1 LDFANDTWKLPIA
14 GVKVYVLGHED
25 QAVYTDAQGHFTLTN
40 VPAGDV
46 KVELDGTT
54 ATNAPAGSYFPTMV
68 MDVNVRGGV
77 ANTLMGG
84 MGTREEQAANTND
97 PAVYLPRIKTAVLQT
112 VNATD
117 TAVLHVEPGA
127 APDLT
132 LAQQQE
138 LSITVPPGSFIGP
151 DGKLMESA
159 QIGISTVPVSL
170 IQGMLP
176 PGMTGVKVAMTLQ
189 APAVTKFTAPLQA
202 TFANIY
208 DAAPGTQLNVLSY
221 DHATGMITVDGTATV
236 SADGKTVTTDPGSG
250 IPFPGWF
257 YVAPPGSQGN
267 GPGSG
272 PCSGGGSNNDVQREQ
287 LQNDQIKNGLI

>member
-1 LDFANDTWKLPIA
+1 
-14 GVKVYVLGHED
+14 
-25 QAVYTDAQGHFTLTN
+25 
-40 VPAGDV
+40 
-46 KVELDGTT
+46 
-54 ATNAPAGSYFPTMV
+54 
-68 MDVNVRGGV
+68 
-77 ANTLMGG
+77 
-84 MGTREEQAANTND
+84 
-97 PAVYLPRIKTAVLQT
+97 
-112 VNATD
+112 
-117 TAVLHVEPGA
+117 
-127 APDLT
+127 
-132 LAQQQE
+132 
-138 LSITVPPGSFIGP
+138 VPPGSFIGP

-221 DHATGMITVDGTATV
+221 DHAMGMITVAGTATV

-250 IPFPGWF
+250 IPFLGWF

-287 LQNDQIKNGLI
+287 LQNDQIKNGFDLVSVLSNLYSTIPGTPSAFGPLFNTLTNSWSLAFDSDRLLEDINNVPAGQPRTGID